1 MGRFGPAAVCGGP
14 HTTRNNCKSTCK
26 VRLYQ
31 GYKDQGVIYDIDES
45 GYVNGYFDNHT
56 SSYTGTADEN
66 CMMTG
71 FTWWEGHAGSTPSGT
86 HTGNAI
92 ILKDGYENLHT
103 RHSDG
108 HGVSPRDNR
117 FKHYDN
123 IDGLRFQTVPS
134 APASKWQYHIN
145 IPSQKIHDFSDPKK
159 ITKDVYHSDNS
170 TFNPCPGASAKY
182 FNSKSGVRCIY
193 PKTDTALRT
202 LKNST
207 QKSNMGAMYTDL
219 VGKFCADSNNIF
231 KSPGDRTCLDIT
243 AGRALAVKYCEV
255 GKRIKGAN
263 GGDANCSADLTS
275 LGSSYNTVAAK
286 YCKTAAGR
294 ADTFCKCY
302 NVTNGICDKHPTAA
316 GCAKKKQ
323 TFDKLV
329 AATPSDQQNLWS
341 GMESCFGRV
350 CTGTDVFIPPN
361 SNQNCDKSINVCI
374 QDIDI
379 GSMTDSNIEAK
390 CDIKSGDGSPSVSE
404 PPTSSQL
411 SAQEEIDEAKAAL
424 ARGDPGA
431 QEKLDAAEAAL
442 TSADESA
449 GETGP
454 KAYIPKSLDGLKNDR
469 KQQIGAGV
477 MGALVLGCMMMLLL
491 LVASAGG
498 GGGGPAKRRFR

>member
-1 MGRFGPAAVCGGP
+1 MMAA
-14 HTTRNNCKSTCK
+14 
-26 VRLYQ
+26 
-31 GYKDQGVIYDIDES
+31 
-45 GYVNGYFDNHT
+45 
-56 SSYTGTADEN
+56 
-66 CMMTG
+66 
-71 FTWWEGHAGSTPSGT
+71 FTWNEGKNPTNASGVD
-86 HTGNAI
+86 TGDALM
-92 ILKDGYENLHT
+92 LKDGYENLHA

-117 FKHYDN
+117 FRHYDN

-134 APASKWQYHIN
+134 APASKWQYHIT
-145 IPSQKIHDFSDPKK
+145 IPSQKIHDFNDPKK

-243 AGRALAVKYCEV
+243 SGRAIAVEFCKV
-255 GKRIKGAN
+255 GKRIKGALP
-263 GGDANCSADLTS
+263 GGDPNCSADLTS
-275 LGSSYNTVAAK
+275 LGDSYGTVAAE
-286 YCKTAAGR
+286 YCKTPDGR
-294 ADTFCKCY
+294 GDPWCGCHNITTG
-302 NVTNGICDKHPTAA
+302 VCDKHPTAA
-316 GCAKKKQ
+316 GCAKKKA

-329 AATPSDQQNLWS
+329 AATPKDQQNLWS

-350 CTGTDVFIPPN
+350 CTGTGVFIPPN
-361 SNQNCDKSINVCI
+361 ANQNCDKSINVCI

-379 GSMTDSNIEAK
+379 GSMTDSNITPV

-404 PPTSSQL
+404 PSAAQD
-411 SAQEEIDEAKAAL
+411 SAQSELEEAKAAL
-424 ARGDPGA
+424 ARGDAGA
-431 QEKLDAAEAAL
+431 QERVDAAEAAL
-442 TSADESA
+442 DAADESA